1 MSPRLRQLLNA
12 YTSRRSPWGPPWW
25 IYGVAFGA
33 ANLIRQA
40 VITVTTA
47 EIPQGIRVASWMAT
61 ALVVIT
67 VINSVAVALQR
78 RGEGA
83 PLGRTRTLD
92 PIWALRRRDEHG
104 QKPDGSPANP
114 DQTDN
119 PTQPMAHPI
128 PGPSREETVM
138 NQQMQEQATTSIKW
152 APWWIYL
159 VIIVGANYLRRA
171 VVADGGAPAVR
182 TIVALALSATLFIVI
197 TIVYRAN
204 VRRDGTH
211 KTRP

>member
-1 MSPRLRQLLNA
+1 MAPQLRQLLHA
-12 YTSRRSPWGPPWW
+12 YASRRSPWGPPWW
-25 IYGVAFGA
+25 IYGVAFGV
-33 ANLIRQA
+33 ANLVRQA
-40 VITVTTA
+40 LIIVTSA

-67 VINSVAVALQR
+67 VNNSLAVVLQR
-78 RGEGA
+78 RGDGA
-83 PLGRTRTLD
+83 PSGQPQTLD
-92 PIWALRRRDEHG
+92 PIWPLRRRDEHG

-119 PTQPMAHPI
+119 PTQPIAHSV

-138 NQQMQEQATTSIKW
+138 NQQLQKQAMTSTRW
-152 APWWIYL
+152 APWWIYF
-159 VIIVGANYLRRA
+159 VIIVGANSLRRA

-182 TIVALALSATLFIVI
+182 AVVALAFSATLFIVL
-197 TIVYRAN
+197 TVVYRAN

-211 KTRP
+211 